1 MASDHATAPAATAAR
16 QPPTP
21 CSAPARPTTVE
32 GTWPVSAV
40 AGGPYATSH
49 VEREVQR
56 VSRHPNAVHVWRAR
70 VTDLTEMDFIPAR
83 TVEAELK
90 PKET

>member
-1 MASDHATAPAATAAR
+1 MTSDLGNYGGRGAP
-16 QPPTP
+16 PLEFVYLI
-21 CSAPARPTTVE
+21 TVE
-32 GTWPVSAV
+32 GTGPVSAV
-40 AGGPYATSH
+40 ADGPYATSH